1 MKLSEI
7 ASALGGELRGDGGV
21 EMVDVAPIE
30 DARPGTLTFLADR
43 RLAARLATTRAAAVL
58 LPPDAPEV
66 ALPSVRV
73 AHPYLAFVAA
83 VELLHPPP
91 PRPAARVDPSAVI
104 AASARLGPGAV
115 VGPRVVIGE
124 RTTIGRD
131 ATLHPNVTIYHD
143 VAIGDGFTAHAGV
156 VVREGTRI
164 GDRVVLHAG
173 AVIGSDGFG
182 YLPLPEG
189 IRKIP
194 QIGTVVLE
202 DEVEVGANATVDRAA
217 LGATVVGR
225 GTKIDNLVMVAHG
238 CRIGPE
244 CLLAAQ
250 VGLSGSS
257 TLGARVLLGGQVGLA
272 GHQTVGDRAQVAAK
286 SGVHG
291 DVPAGA
297 VYGGYPASQGRVW
310 RRGAAP
316 PPRPPRAL
324 PPPRRAERGP
334 RPRGGSPRRGRPGVG
349 GAGPAPLVFWPPPAC
364 RQIPRD

>member
-1 MKLSEI
+1 
-7 ASALGGELRGDGGV
+7 
-21 EMVDVAPIE
+21 
-30 DARPGTLTFLADR
+30 
-43 RLAARLATTRAAAVL
+43 

-91 PRPAARVDPSAVI
+91 PRRAPCVDPRAVI
-104 AASARLGPGAV
+104 AAGARLGPGAV
-115 VGPRVVIGE
+115 VGPHVVIGE

-131 ATLHPNVTIYHD
+131 ATLHPNVTIYED

-225 GTKIDNLVMVAHG
+225 GTKIDNLVIVGHG

-291 DVPAGA
+291 LTARLDRGVHDYRVPRGLDVRVEFYRAGLDVFFNGSLHGEVVGTCA
-297 VYGGYPASQGRVW
+297 RCLEEYAFGLDHPFVFVLEPRA
-310 RRGAAP
+310 AAP
-316 PPRPPRAL
+316 SESARLSSDDLALSYYEGDEIDLTPLVHEQIILAL
-324 PPPRRAERGP
+324 PTPPLCGDACRGP
-334 RPRGGSPRRGRPGVG
+334 
-349 GAGPAPLVFWPPPAC
+349 
-364 RQIPRD
+364 

>member
-7 ASALGGELRGDGGV
+7 ARALGGELRGDGAV
-21 EMVDVAPIE
+21 EIVDVAAIE
-30 DARPGTLTFLADR
+30 DALPGTLTFLADR

-83 VELLHPPP
+83 LELLHPPP
-91 PRPAARVDPSAVI
+91 PRPAPRVDPSAVI
-104 AASARLGPGAV
+104 AASARLGPGAA
-115 VGPRVVIGE
+115 VG
-124 RTTIGRD
+124 
-131 ATLHPNVTIYHD
+131 
-143 VAIGDGFTAHAGV
+143 
-156 VVREGTRI
+156 
-164 GDRVVLHAG
+164 G
-173 AVIGSDGFG
+173 A
-182 YLPLPEG
+182 
-189 IRKIP
+189 
-194 QIGTVVLE
+194 
-202 DEVEVGANATVDRAA
+202 
-217 LGATVVGR
+217 VVGR
-225 GTKIDNLVMVAHG
+225 GTKIDSLVMVAHG

-297 VYGGYPASQGRVW
+297 VYGGYPATEVRVW
-310 RRGAAP
+310 RRASAALLRLP
-316 PPRPPRAL
+316 EALRRLRRVERAL
-324 PPPRRAERGP
+324 GLGVEPPSEE
-334 RPRGGSPRRGRPGVG
+334 
-349 GAGPAPLVFWPPPAC
+349 
-364 RQIPRD
+364 

>member
-1 MKLSEI
+1 MKLSQI
-7 ASALGGELRGDGGV
+7 ARALGGELRGDGGV
-21 EMVDVAPIE
+21 EIVDVAPIE
-30 DARPGTLTFLADR
+30 DAPPGTLTFLADR

-83 VELLHPPP
+83 LELLHPPP
-91 PRPAARVDPSAVI
+91 PRPAPRVDPSAVI

-124 RTTIGRD
+124 RTSIGRD
-131 ATLHPNVTIYHD
+131 AILHPNVTIYH
-143 VAIGDGFTAHAGV
+143 GV

-202 DEVEVGANATVDRAA
+202 DDVSVGANATVDRAA

-297 VYGGYPASQGRVW
+297 VYGGYPASEVRVW
-310 RRGAAP
+310 RRASAALLRLP
-316 PPRPPRAL
+316 EALRRLRRVERAL
-324 PPPRRAERGP
+324 GLGVEPPSEE
-334 RPRGGSPRRGRPGVG
+334 
-349 GAGPAPLVFWPPPAC
+349 
-364 RQIPRD
+364 